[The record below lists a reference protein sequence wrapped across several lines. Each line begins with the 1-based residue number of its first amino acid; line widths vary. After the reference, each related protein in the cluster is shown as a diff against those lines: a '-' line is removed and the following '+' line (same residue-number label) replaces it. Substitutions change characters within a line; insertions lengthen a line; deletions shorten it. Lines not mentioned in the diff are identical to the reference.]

1 MCMFLLF
8 KAHHSAYLSKDM
20 VTNSLV
26 FLFFSS
32 LMILMTSQ
40 LEGGKVQD
48 SSLYFS
54 QWQKHN
60 CFSFETSD
68 LLPLP
73 QRGQTLTANRT
84 ARNLLACG
92 SLIQEWS
99 RNSPC
104 HVSSNPS
111 VSSFVTCDHHPNSQ
125 TVSSQLARTIYS
137 SLSVC
142 EHASVKATRLRWDR
156 AWLC

>member
-1 MCMFLLF
+1 
-8 KAHHSAYLSKDM
+8 M

-26 FLFFSS
+26 FLFFPS

-48 SSLYFS
+48 SSLCFS
-54 QWQKHN
+54 QWHWQN

-73 QRGQTLTANRT
+73 QRAQTLMANRT
-84 ARNLLACG
+84 ARNLLACE

-99 RNSPC
+99 RIAPATSPQIPLFLHLQRVTTILIPKLSAHSWPAPSTPRWVC
-104 HVSSNPS
+104 VSTPQLKPHDWGKPGRDCARKEQYPVTNIPS
-111 VSSFVTCDHHPNSQ
+111 C
-125 TVSSQLARTIYS
+125 
-137 SLSVC
+137 
-142 EHASVKATRLRWDR
+142 
-156 AWLC
+156 

>member
-26 FLFFSS
+26 FLFFPS

-48 SSLYFS
+48 SSLCFS
-54 QWQKHN
+54 QWHWQN

-73 QRGQTLTANRT
+73 QRAQTLMANRT
-84 ARNLLACG
+84 ARNLLACE

-99 RNSPC
+99 RIAPATSPQI
-104 HVSSNPS
+104 P
-111 VSSFVTCDHHPNSQ
+111 VSSFATCDHHPNSQ

-137 SLSVC
+137 SLNVC
-142 EHASVKATRLRWDR
+142 EHASVKATRLR
-156 AWLC
+156 